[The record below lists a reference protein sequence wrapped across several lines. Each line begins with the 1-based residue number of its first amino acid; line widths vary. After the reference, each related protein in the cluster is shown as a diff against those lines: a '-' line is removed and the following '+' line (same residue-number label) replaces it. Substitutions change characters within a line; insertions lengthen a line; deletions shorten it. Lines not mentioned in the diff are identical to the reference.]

1 MLTYPDGGV
10 VTLSG
15 ASMLYHTHKLFGSGH
30 QHITS
35 WDPLHVGAE
44 VEDHRLRAAFDIVQ
58 MQLEEEE
65 VDTQLRKSVGVFPS
79 DHFLMGKC
87 GELTSQGTC

>member
-1 MLTYPDGGV
+1 MLTYPDRGRGDPLGCLNV
-10 VTLSG
+10 VPHTQVVSVLS
-15 ASMLYHTHKLFGSGH
+15 H

-58 MQLEEEE
+58 MQLEEGE
-65 VDTQLRKSVGVFPS
+65 VDTQLRKDVGVFPS

-87 GELTSQGTC
+87 GELAH